1 MNSTYSEKAVASL
14 LAPIA
19 FINGLTVLSNVESV
33 DEGISASNVWEEKGG
48 FNFGTALL
56 MLMLDFFL
64 YTLLG
69 MYFDQVLP
77 KEFGIVRPWYFPFQ
91 PSYWMSKR

>member
-1 MNSTYSEKAVASL
+1 